1 MPNTSSTRKNVRV
14 IARKTTVNRLWLK
27 KLKVAVSGAR
37 KAKEVTK
44 EMASSLQRIIDKAAK
59 NKIIDKN
66 KAARLK
72 SRLLKAK
79 SAHGKKR

>member
-14 IARKTTVNRLWLK
+14 IARKTSVKKLWLK

-37 KAKEVTK
+37 KAKEINA
-44 EMASSLQRIIDKAAK
+44 EMASSLQKIIDKAAK
-59 NKIIDKN
+59 QKVIDKN